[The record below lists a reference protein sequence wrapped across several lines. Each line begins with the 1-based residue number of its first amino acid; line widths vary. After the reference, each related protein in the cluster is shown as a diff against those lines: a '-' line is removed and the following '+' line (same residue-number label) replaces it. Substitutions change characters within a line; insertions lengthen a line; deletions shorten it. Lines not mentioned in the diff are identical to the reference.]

1 MFSFLVDYIV
11 YIVTIIYYGYTL
23 SIYIKCLKLDKYN
36 KLLSNNKL
44 IRIYLFIYFIIAH
57 KKEAKWILI

>member
-36 KLLSNNKL
+36 KLLYL
-44 IRIYLFIYFIIAH
+44 IIN
-57 KKEAKWILI
+57 